1 MKKITLLCLFFLS
14 LSISAQINKPLQF
27 GKQINTENRSP
38 SGYIRCASVEYEELL
53 KKNDSKRLS
62 DQEFENWL
70 APLIEKYKNAP
81 NYRSETGGIITIP
94 VVVHVIHNGDAYG
107 SNENIRDEQVE
118 SQITVLNQDF
128 RRLAGTPGFGIGVDT
143 QIQFALAKV
152 DPNGNPTNGIN
163 RVNLCRTDWN
173 AGSNS
178 ATLALV
184 NAEIKPIT
192 IWNADDY
199 LNMWSVNFGSLGL
212 LGYAQFPS
220 SSGLGG
226 LNASGGAANTDGVVS
241 NFGTFGSRTIYPAG
255 NYVGTQYDKGRT
267 MTHEVGH
274 WVGLRHLWG
283 DGDCTVDD
291 FCADT
296 PNCSGQF
303 YAGVG
308 QPTGCAGPTQCGFT
322 RQVENYMDYSD
333 DACMSIYTQNQK
345 DRMVVVFNN
354 SPRRVSLKTSTKD
367 IAIPLFAND
376 AEIKIENAC
385 DAVPTCTNPSGGLPL
400 KVISLYNRGT
410 STLTTASISY
420 NINGGPTSTNNWSGS
435 LAPNKFVY
443 ITLAN
448 TAVNGTLNASITAVN
463 GTTDQRATNNNASKT
478 FNNTN
483 STPLDNHN
491 YTTYTFDLIGDPFGA
506 EITWELT
513 NQSGGV
519 LYSGGPYTNQPNAG
533 TQNLVTNQTWN
544 LPANG
549 CYTFTI
555 LDSFGDGM
563 AGSSSGGVSN
573 NDAGSWTI
581 KANNGTVTI
590 ASGGGDYGDS
600 ESYTFS
606 NNALSSETFD
616 FLENIT
622 IYPNPTNSI
631 LNISIPSELNFS
643 VNYEI
648 YNNLGQVI
656 KSSNSSSSD
665 LQINTSEFS
674 NGIYFI
680 KLNFENNSKTLR
692 FIKN

>member
-1 MKKITLLCLFFLS
+1 MKKITLICLFLLS
-14 LSISAQINKPLQF
+14 LSISAQIKKPLQF
-27 GKQINTENRSP
+27 GKEINTENRSP
-38 SGYIRCASVEYEELL
+38 SGYIRCASVEYEALL

-107 SNENIRDEQVE
+107 SNENIRDEQIE

-152 DPNGNPTNGIN
+152 DPSGNPTNGIN

-192 IWNADDY
+192 IWNANDY

-226 LNASGGAANTDGVVS
+226 LDPSGGAANTDGVVS
-241 NFGTFGSRTIYPAG
+241 NFGTFGARTIYPAG

-283 DGDCTVDD
+283 DGDCNFDD

-296 PNCSGQF
+296 PNCNGQF
-303 YAGVG
+303 FAGLGV
-308 QPTGCAGPTQCGFT
+308 PTGCAGPTQCGFT

-345 DRMVVVFNN
+345 DRMVTVFNN
-354 SPRRVSLKTSTKD
+354 SPRRQSLKTSTKD
-367 IAIPLFAND
+367 IAIALFAND

-385 DAVPTCTNPSGGLPL
+385 DVVPTCTNPNGGLPS

-410 STLTTASISY
+410 STLTAASISY
-420 NINGGPTSTNNWSGS
+420 NINGGTTFTNNWSGS

-448 TAVNGTLNASITAVN
+448 TAVNGTLNASITVVN

-478 FNNTN
+478 FNNT
-483 STPLDNHN
+483 STTLDNHN
-491 YTTYTFDLIGDPFGA
+491 YTTFTFNLVGDPFGS
-506 EITWELT
+506 ETTWDLK
-513 NQSGGV
+513 NSSGAT
-519 LYSGGPYTNQPNAG
+519 LFSGGPYSDLSAPG
-533 TQNLVTNQTWN
+533 TQTLVNNQTWN
-544 LPANG
+544 LPMNG

-555 LDSFGDGM
+555 YDSFGDGIT
-563 AGSSSGGVSN
+563 GSGFGV
-573 NDAGSWTI
+573 GSWTI
-581 KANNGTVTI
+581 TTNGGATTVG
-590 ASGGGDYGDS
+590 SGG
-600 ESYTFS
+600 TFTTSQSKQFTNGVLS
-606 NNALSSETFD
+606 NEDFD
-616 FLENIT
+616 LLNSILL
-622 IYPNPTNSI
+622 YPNPTNSI
-631 LNISIPSELNFS
+631 LNISIPVELNFPA
-643 VNYEI
+643 NYEI

-656 KSSNSSSSD
+656 KSSNSSSSE

>member
-1 MKKITLLCLFFLS
+1 MKKITLLLLLLS
-14 LSISAQINKPLQF
+14 LSLNAQIKKQQTKSF
-27 GKQINTENRSP
+27 GKKIDDVKRSP
-38 SGYIRCASVEYEELL
+38 SGHIKCASVEYEELL
-53 KKNDSKRLS
+53 RQNNPKRLN

-70 APLIEKYKNAP
+70 APLVEKYKNDP
-81 NYRSETGGIITIP
+81 TYRSETGGIITIP

-128 RRLAGTPGFGIGVDT
+128 RRMAGTPGFGIGVDT

-152 DPNGNPTNGIN
+152 DPNGNPTNGID
-163 RVNLCRTDWN
+163 RINLCREDWN
-173 AGSNS
+173 AGTNS

-184 NAEIKPIT
+184 NAEIKPQT
-192 IWNADDY
+192 IWNATDY

-220 SSGLGG
+220 SSGLAG
-226 LNASGGAANTDGVVS
+226 LNPSGGAANTDGVVS
-241 NFGTFGSRTIYPAG
+241 NYGTFGSRSIYPAG

-283 DGDCTVDD
+283 DGDCNSDD
-291 FCADT
+291 YCNDT
-296 PNCSGQF
+296 PNCDGDY
-303 YAGVG
+303 YAGAN
-308 QPTGCAGPTQCGFT
+308 TGGCIAPIQCSGT
-322 RQVENYMDYSD
+322 RQIQNYMDYSD
-333 DACMSIYTQNQK
+333 DSCMSIYTQNQK
-345 DRMVVVFNN
+345 DRMVAVFNN

-385 DAVPTCTNPSGGLPL
+385 DAVSTCTNPNGGLPL

-420 NINGGPTSTNNWSGS
+420 NINGGTTYTNNWSGS
-435 LAPNKFVY
+435 LAPNKFIY

-448 TAVNGTLNASITAVN
+448 TAINGTLNASITAVN
-463 GTTDQRATNNNASKT
+463 GATDQRTTNNNASKT
-478 FNNTN
+478 FSNTN
-483 STPLDNHN
+483 STPLDN
-491 YTTYTFDLIGDPFGA
+491 YTYTSYTFNLIGDPFGA
-506 EITWELT
+506 EITWQLT
-513 NQSGGV
+513 NQSGMT
-519 LYSGGPYTNQPNAG
+519 LYSGGPYTNQLNSG
-533 TQNLVTNQTWN
+533 TQNLITNQIWN

-555 LDSFGDGM
+555 FDSFGDGM
-563 AGSSSGGVSN
+563 AGSSTGGVSN

-581 KANNGTVTI
+581 KANSGAVTI
-590 ASGGGDYGDS
+590 ASGGGNYGDS
-600 ESYTFS
+600 ESYLFS
-606 NNALSSETFD
+606 NNALNSESFD
-616 FLENIT
+616 LLNSISL
-622 IYPNPTNSI
+622 YPNPTNSI
-631 LNISIPSELNFS
+631 LNISIPVELNYPA
-643 VNYEI
+643 NYEI

-656 KSSNSSSSD
+656 KSSNINSSD
-665 LQINTSEFS
+665 LQINTSEFT

-680 KLNFENNSKTLR
+680 KMNFENNSKTLR